1 VSGAIG
7 DQNWI
12 DRFPVLVADWD
23 KTWPQKVSKL
33 AAMMRETGRCGA

>member
-7 DQNWI
+7 DQNRT
-12 DRFPVLVADWD
+12 DRFPVPIADWD

-33 AAMMRETGRCGA
+33 AAMMHETGRYGA